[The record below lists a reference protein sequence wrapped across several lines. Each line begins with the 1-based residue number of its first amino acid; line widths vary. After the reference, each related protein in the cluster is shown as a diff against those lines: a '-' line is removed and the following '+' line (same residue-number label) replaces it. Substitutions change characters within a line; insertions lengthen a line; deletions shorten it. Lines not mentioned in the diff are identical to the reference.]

1 MCIQSENYGDFRRIC
16 NPRHNYVHFTGG
28 KLRHGD
34 SPHFL
39 WGKHLQ
45 CGVVDTFKHKDVVL
59 KYVIIL
65 QESYSSR
72 AVYVASRL
80 EIAFIGTPNI
90 EQQQQQNCHSK
101 EVDDTSCMKKTDN
114 FLL

>member
-1 MCIQSENYGDFRRIC
+1 MSFYGTKIDLLQYLFYPVLYFIFVIAVDF
-16 NPRHNYVHFTGG
+16 
-28 KLRHGD
+28 LR
-34 SPHFL
+34 SMLLLSVPH
-39 WGKHLQ
+39 WGLY
-45 CGVVDTFKHKDVVL
+45 GVFKNHKDVVL

-65 QESYSSR
+65 QESYSSSR

-90 EQQQQQNCHSK
+90 EQQQQNCHSK

>member
-1 MCIQSENYGDFRRIC
+1 MF
-16 NPRHNYVHFTGG
+16 
-28 KLRHGD
+28 K
-34 SPHFL
+34 
-39 WGKHLQ
+39 
-45 CGVVDTFKHKDVVL
+45 KHKDVVL

-65 QESYSSR
+65 QDSYSSSR

-90 EQQQQQNCHSK
+90 EQQQNCHSK

-114 FLL
+114 FLF